1 MSSTNK
7 IISIYKSRKTIIE
20 LLEKQEYDTT
30 EYNNF
35 NVNEID
41 AMISTNQ
48 LDMLLSKTDKKT
60 NKSSKIYIKYY
71 LESKQLRSAILDDII
86 EDLFTLEATLNK
98 DDTLVVIID
107 NEPNESIISKIEY
120 LYDHD
125 GIFVVIFN
133 IQRLQFNVLNH
144 KLVPP
149 IKILDDNEREEFLKK
164 YNINSMAKIPEIGRF
179 DPQAQAVFLRP
190 GDICKFERESFTALK
205 YDYYRICI

>member
-1 MSSTNK
+1 MSTTNK

-20 LLEKQEYDTT
+20 LLKKQEYDIT
-30 EYNNF
+30 EYDDF
-35 NVNEID
+35 NINEID

-48 LDMLLSKTDKKT
+48 LDMLVSKTDKKT
-60 NKSSKIYIKYY
+60 NKSSKIYVKYY

-86 EDLFTLEATLNK
+86 EDLFTLETTLNK

-107 NEPNESIISKIEY
+107 NEPNESITSKIEY

-149 IKILDDNEREEFLKK
+149 IKILDDNERDAFLKK

-190 GDICKFERESFTALK
+190 GDICKFERESLSALK